1 MKRVHTSLF
10 GAHDGTD
17 PIYNRLRNPAPKK
30 SDTSE
35 ILARG
40 RALSEELWSR
50 TAGFLDSDLPDK
62 ATRQFHQCFWERY
75 LAASLLDL
83 NLALVPR
90 AERKKPSVG
99 PDLQVAPNIWLE
111 AIAVTSGAGQDAVPD
126 TTSGPANKAHDV
138 PDEQITLRLISGITE
153 KRNKFDSYRQNGIV
167 GSDDVCIVALNAA
180 LVPPLNFEWFPPRI
194 VRAVMEFGHP
204 VVAMDRSSREII
216 ERTNEHQATITKLSG
231 SAVPQGLFR
240 DGSCSSVS
248 ACLYSIAHFG
258 FAPHTLGVD
267 FVRAHNPTASVP
279 LRRELFQRGR
289 RPSFVRPRHLKR
301 DIVGHE
307 AGTIGAANQPLSHG

>member
-40 RALSEELWSR
+40 RARSEELWSR
-50 TAGFLDSDLPDK
+50 TAEFLDSDLPDK
-62 ATRQFHQCFWERY
+62 ATRQFHQCFWEMY

-111 AIAVTSGAGQDAVPD
+111 AIAVTSGAGPDAVPD

-216 ERTNEHQATITKLSG
+216 ERTNEHRRLSRSSPAAPFLRGYSGMGLAPRSARASTALLTLDSRHILWASILSG
-231 SAVPQGLFR
+231 LTTQQHRCRSGENYFSAAA
-240 DGSCSSVS
+240 D
-248 ACLYSIAHFG
+248 
-258 FAPHTLGVD
+258 
-267 FVRAHNPTASVP
+267 
-279 LRRELFQRGR
+279 
-289 RPSFVRPRHLKR
+289 RPSYVP
-301 DIVGHE
+301 D
-307 AGTIGAANQPLSHG
+307 T